1 MSKAAAKKEKTTT
14 TKSGSKNQHSL
25 DGWVIAMQFLD
36 TSWRV
41 ALPIAGLSY
50 IGIRLD
56 DHYGTNPRFALIGLF
71 LSLFIATALVYKQIK
86 TAYPDFTK
94 KTGGKK

>member
-14 TKSGSKNQHSL
+14 TKSGTKNQPGL

-36 TSWRV
+36 TGWRV

-56 DHYGTNPRFALIGLF
+56 EHYGTNPRYALIGLF
-71 LSLFIATALVYKQIK
+71 LSLFISTALVYKQIT
-86 TAYPDFTK
+86 TAYPDFINK
-94 KTGGKK
+94 PGGKK